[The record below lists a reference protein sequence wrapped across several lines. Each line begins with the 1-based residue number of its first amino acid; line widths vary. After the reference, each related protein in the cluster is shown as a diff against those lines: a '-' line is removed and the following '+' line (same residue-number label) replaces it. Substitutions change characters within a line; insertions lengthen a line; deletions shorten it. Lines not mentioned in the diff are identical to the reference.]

1 MGVPSSSERKGDL
14 DSVPQREA
22 VSPYYLQA
30 GFRRVARGTDD
41 SAVGRFARMAG
52 VLLGGSIVGGKRMG
66 SEALTTD
73 PDRLSAALRTAALL
87 ASPSPQSGGRER

>member
-1 MGVPSSSERKGDL
+1 
-14 DSVPQREA
+14 
-22 VSPYYLQA
+22 
-30 GFRRVARGTDD
+30 
-41 SAVGRFARMAG
+41 VGRFARMAG